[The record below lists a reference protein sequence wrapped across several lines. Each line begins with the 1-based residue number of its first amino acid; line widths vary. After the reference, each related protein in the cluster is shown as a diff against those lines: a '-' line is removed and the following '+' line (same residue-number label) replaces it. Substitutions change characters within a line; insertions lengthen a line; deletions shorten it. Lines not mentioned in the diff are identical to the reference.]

1 MLAEMPA
8 RLLTEWMLFYGLE
21 PFGERRADLRAGIIA
36 ATVANA
42 NRSKR
47 QRPYH
52 AEQFM
57 PKLGDDVPAGAGLE
71 EQAPEWETLFE
82 KVRAINAAFG
92 GEDRTQ

>member
-42 NRSKR
+42 SRSKR
-47 QRPYH
+47 RRPYH

-57 PKLGDDVPAGAGLE
+57 PKLGDDVE
-71 EQAPEWETLFE
+71 EQAPDWETLLDRV
-82 KVRAINAAFG
+82 KAINAAFG